1 MSSASYDVKNEE
13 SSSDDNSNHSSA
25 SDKNS
30 LEPVNENLH
39 HQYEPKTLDNAER
52 ENTHS
57 NESELSYSSNSES
70 SELFDSD
77 CSDIGELIQEQN
89 LSDDFVPPNVEEPF
103 HRSAY
108 SKKVILRTLLVLAE
122 NNDIDTQ
129 PTRPVNLATK
139 LDAIANENKTIP
151 LESIKDLAMKS
162 LNNKRKSEAVET
174 QEKISNDQYVTKK
187 DLHDVLNSFF
197 SGLNQKTLK
206 RQKTSSDTDIDSDD
220 EYKSNPGTSK
230 TISNNN
236 KEVKMIGSGENKYP
250 IPRAKWDIAKLQ
262 PTFTRMSWHLVMA
275 SFDENILL
283 KSNYQGGRS
292 KKKKI
297 EEDNKLEKLDRNKM
311 NAIKETVKLH
321 FKEKFNDSIFG
332 TNVNTRLSQ
341 LRHDAHKPQQLEK
354 KNQKKMTDTDESL

>member
-1 MSSASYDVKNEE
+1 MAEDKFALIKWTKGDDAGSYTVGININHIKNFDLKKFN
-13 SSSDDNSNHSSA
+13 DDIYEV
-25 SDKNS
+25 DKTFAIEWHDTKK
-30 LEPVNENLH
+30 EPLGGWLV
-39 HQYEPKTLDNAER
+39 YEG
-52 ENTHS
+52 
-57 NESELSYSSNSES
+57 
-70 SELFDSD
+70 
-77 CSDIGELIQEQN
+77 I
-89 LSDDFVPPNVEEPF
+89 
-103 HRSAY
+103 
-108 SKKVILRTLLVLAE
+108 E